1 MHNAT
6 GLVQTGRTAL
16 IDVNRG
22 SVMTLRLAMAPAL
35 LAATFT
41 IAACAPVNGGP
52 NGGSSGQTAANATA
66 RQCIFQRDIRNFRVS
81 NDGRNVYVRTGSKSV
96 YQLETLGVCPDLEN
110 ALAIGFKPNGGLTRL
125 CVGDWTRIVSAPR
138 DFDNT
143 PCSVRMVKGLTDA
156 EVAALPARD
165 RP

>member
-1 MHNAT
+1 VHNAT
-6 GLVQTGRTAL
+6 GLVQTGRTAV
-16 IDVNRG
+16 IDFNRG

-35 LAATFT
+35 LAASFT
-41 IAACAPVNGGP
+41 IASCAPVNG
-52 NGGSSGQTAANATA
+52 GGSSGQTAANTTA

-81 NDGRNVYVRTGSKSV
+81 NDGRNVYVRTGMKSV
-96 YQLETLGVCPDLEN
+96 YQLETLGACPDLEN
-110 ALAIGFKPNGGLTRL
+110 ALAIGFKPNGGLTSL

>member
-1 MHNAT
+1 MIRR
-6 GLVQTGRTAL
+6 LV
-16 IDVNRG
+16 
-22 SVMTLRLAMAPAL
+22 MAPAL

-41 IAACAPVNGGP
+41 IASCAPV
-52 NGGSSGQTAANATA
+52 SGAGDQTAASAA
-66 RQCIFQRDIRNFRVS
+66 PRQCIFQRDIRNFRVS
-81 NDGRNVYVRTGSKSV
+81 NDGRNVYVRTGMKSV

-110 ALAIGFKPNGGLTRL
+110 ALAIGFRPNGGLTSL

-138 DFDNT
+138 DFADTSCN
-143 PCSVRMVKGLTDA
+143 VRMVKGLTEA

>member
-1 MHNAT
+1 VHNVV
-6 GLVQTGRTAL
+6 GSVQTGRT
-16 IDVNRG
+16 DFNRG

-35 LAATFT
+35 LAASFT
-41 IAACAPVNGGP
+41 IASCAPVNGG
-52 NGGSSGQTAANATA
+52 GGGQTAANTSA

-81 NDGRNVYVRTGSKSV
+81 NDGRNVYVRTGTKSV

-110 ALAIGFKPNGGLTRL
+110 ALAIGFRPNGGLTSL

-156 EVAALPARD
+156 EVAALPARE

>member
-1 MHNAT
+1 VHNVV
-6 GLVQTGRTAL
+6 GLVQTGRT
-16 IDVNRG
+16 DFNRG

-35 LAATFT
+35 LAASFT
-41 IAACAPVNGGP
+41 ITSCAPEEPVNGG
-52 NGGSSGQTAANATA
+52 GGQTAANTSA

-81 NDGRNVYVRTGSKSV
+81 NDGRNVYVRTGTKSV

-110 ALAIGFKPNGGLTRL
+110 ALAIGFRPNGGLTSL

-156 EVAALPARD
+156 EVAALPARE